1 MAKAEN
7 IRRAYNEKFFDATKG
22 TYATGS
28 QAANSIAL
36 VMGIVE
42 PAHSNAALASLVRD
56 VESRDCQ
63 MTAGDIGFRSLLQA
77 LAQGGRSDLIYR
89 MINQDTKPGYGFMLK
104 KGETSLTEAWDANL
118 TTSHNHF
125 MLGQI
130 TEWFY
135 KDLAGIDCD
144 ASGPGFKKIIIKPTP
159 VGDLTWVKASYDS
172 VRGKITSEWK
182 RDNST
187 FKLSV
192 TIPPNTTA
200 TVWLPSTSA
209 QDVKE
214 NGRRLDGLPG
224 VKLLRH
230 ENGYTLLSVESGQHD
245 FESGH

>member
-1 MAKAEN
+1 
-7 IRRAYNEKFFDATKG
+7 
-22 TYATGS
+22 
-28 QAANSIAL
+28 
-36 VMGIVE
+36 MGIVE
-42 PAHSNAALASLVRD
+42 PAHSNAALAALVRD

-89 MINQDTKPGYGFMLK
+89 MINQDAKPGYGFMLK

-200 TVWLPSTSA
+200 TVFVPAISA
-209 QDVKE
+209 TNITESGKSFQLSK
-214 NGRRLDGLPG
+214 G
-224 VKLLRH
+224 VKFLRE
-230 ENGYTLLSVESGQHD
+230 ENNYAVFAVESGTFS
-245 FESGH
+245 FESK